1 MTIIFHLSFPPFTVA
16 ERITAIKDLVAT
28 NSSQCGNAPI
38 KVTPHSPPP
47 PHLMDNGCVFVINT
61 DKNTGTRTAVY
72 AHMLDSPLQTAPS
85 LGSHSN
91 YIPHS
96 REEW

>member
-1 MTIIFHLSFPPFTVA
+1 MA

-38 KVTPHSPPP
+38 KVTPHSPP
-47 PHLMDNGCVFVINT
+47 HLMDNGFIFVINT

-72 AHMLDSPLQTAPS
+72 AHMIDSSLQPAPS
-85 LGSHSN
+85 LGSHSS

-96 REEW
+96 